1 MASQQDLTVERL
13 AERPVAR
20 LRAGPKPRHLI
31 MAVLI
36 ITFGFYILYPVIL
49 VFVNSFNIA
58 GIGQPTEWSLD
69 NWRVAFSQPGIW
81 TAVWNT
87 FMIYFLYTGIG
98 FPAAVLIA
106 WTLARTNVKW
116 SYGIEFMFWVSFMMP
131 GIATTVGWALLL
143 DPYRGMLNQA
153 VVLLPFISEHPFNIY
168 SIEGIIFAHLMGGTI
183 SGKVMLLTPAFRNM
197 NVALEEAARVS
208 GASNIKTL
216 MRVTLPVMIPPMAVV
231 FMLNVVRIFSSFEV
245 EQILG
250 RPFHFFVFSTKIY
263 QFVREFDP
271 PQYGSAT
278 ALASITLV
286 LIAVIIPVQRWLL
299 SRRQY
304 TTVSGQFKP
313 GLIDLGKYRWV
324 VFGALAALLAMLV
337 VIPALTLIGGS
348 IMTRVGFFQSEPTYT
363 IEHWRQVWISPV
375 FVKALRTTLILAFST
390 AIVSPIIFSVIAYIL
405 VRTQWRGRI
414 VLDSFFWMSAAIPGM
429 LSSLGLLWLFLRTP
443 GFIALYGTIWA
454 LILVVI
460 LQGKLT
466 STQLLKS
473 VYLQVGADM
482 EEAARVSGAGWV
494 YTYFKIWLPL
504 IMPTIILIGT
514 INFVIAAQTT
524 SSIILLASRD
534 TITLSILALELM
546 SSSGADYERAGIVS
560 IILIVMT
567 VGVAIVARRFGLRL
581 GVQHH

>member
-1 MASQQDLTVERL
+1 MASQQDLTVERW
-13 AERPVAR
+13 AERPAAR

-36 ITFGFYILYPVIL
+36 IAFGFYILYPVIL
-49 VFVNSFNIA
+49 VFINSFNIA
-58 GIGQPTEWSLD
+58 GIGQPTEWSLE
-69 NWRVAFSQPGIW
+69 NWRIAFSQPGIW
-81 TAVWNT
+81 TAVWHT

-98 FPAAVLIA
+98 FPVAVLIA

-116 SYGIEFMFWVSFMMP
+116 SYGLEFMFWVSFMMP
-131 GIATTVGWALLL
+131 SIATTVGWTLLL

-153 VVLLPFISEHPFNIY
+153 IVLLPFINEHPFNIY
-168 SIEGIIFAHLMGGTI
+168 SVEGIIFAHLMGGTI

-286 LIAVIIPVQRWLL
+286 LIAIIIPVQRWLL

-313 GLIDLGKYRWV
+313 GLIDLGRYKWL
-324 VFGALAALLAMLV
+324 VFGALAILLAMLV

-348 IMTRVGFFQSEPTYT
+348 FMTRVGFFQSQPTYT
-363 IEHWRQVWISPV
+363 IEHWRQVWLSPV
-375 FVKALRTTLILAFST
+375 FIKAFRTTLILAFST
-390 AIVSPIIFSVIAYIL
+390 AVISPLLFSVIAYIL

-414 VLDSFFWMSAAIPGM
+414 VLDSFFWMSAAIPGI

-473 VYLQVGADM
+473 VYLQMGADM
-482 EEAARVSGAGWV
+482 EEAARVAGAGWL
-494 YTYFKIWLPL
+494 YTYFRIWLPL

-546 SSSGADYERAGIVS
+546 SSSGADYERAGIIS

-567 VGVAIVARRFGLRL
+567 VGVAAIARRFGLNL
-581 GVQHH
+581 GVQHR

>member
-1 MASQQDLTVERL
+1 
-13 AERPVAR
+13 
-20 LRAGPKPRHLI
+20 

-36 ITFGFYILYPVIL
+36 IAFGFYILYPVLL
-49 VFVNSFNIA
+49 VFINSFNIA
-58 GIGQPTEWSLD
+58 GIGQPTEWSLE
-69 NWRVAFSQPGIW
+69 NWRTAFSQPGIW
-81 TAVWNT
+81 TAVWHT

-98 FPAAVLIA
+98 FPVAVLIA

-116 SYGIEFMFWVSFMMP
+116 SYGLEFMFWVSFMMP
-131 GIATTVGWALLL
+131 SIATTVGWTLLL

-153 VVLLPFISEHPFNIY
+153 IVLLPFINEHPFNIY
-168 SIEGIIFAHLMGGTI
+168 SVEGIIFAHLMGGTI

-286 LIAVIIPVQRWLL
+286 LIAIIIPVQRWLL

-313 GLIDLGKYRWV
+313 GLIDLGRYKWL
-324 VFGALAALLAMLV
+324 VFGALAVLLAMLV

-348 IMTRVGFFQSEPTYT
+348 FMTRVGFFQSQPTYT
-363 IEHWRQVWISPV
+363 IEHWRQVWLSPV
-375 FVKALRTTLILAFST
+375 FIKAFRTTLILAFST
-390 AIVSPIIFSVIAYIL
+390 AVISPLLFSVIAYIL

-414 VLDSFFWMSAAIPGM
+414 VLDSFFWMSAAIPGI

-473 VYLQVGADM
+473 VYLQMGADM
-482 EEAARVSGAGWV
+482 EEAARVAGAGWL
-494 YTYFKIWLPL
+494 YTYFRIWLPL

-546 SSSGADYERAGIVS
+546 SSSGADYERAGIIS
-560 IILIVMT
+560 IILIAMT
-567 VGVAIVARRFGLRL
+567 VGVAMIARRFGLKL
-581 GVQHH
+581 GVQHR

>member
-1 MASQQDLTVERL
+1 MTQRDRTAGARAARAFGRARARPNASHFV
-13 AERPVAR
+13 
-20 LRAGPKPRHLI
+20 

-36 ITFGFYILYPVIL
+36 IAFGFYILYPVIL
-49 VFVNSFNIA
+49 VFVNSFNVA
-58 GIGQPTEWSLD
+58 GIGRPTEWSLD

-81 TAVWNT
+81 TAVRNT
-87 FMIYFLYTGIG
+87 VLIYLLYTGVG
-98 FPAAVLIA
+98 FPVAVLIA

-116 SYGIEFMFWVSFMMP
+116 SYGIEFLFWVSFMMP
-131 GIATTVGWALLL
+131 SIATTVGWAMLL

-153 VVLLPFISEHPFNIY
+153 IVLLPLIDDHPFNIY
-168 SIEGIIFAHLMGGTI
+168 SIEGIVFAHLMGGTI
-183 SGKVMLLTPAFRNM
+183 SAKVMLLTPAFRNM
-197 NVALEEAARVS
+197 NVALEEAARVA
-208 GASNIKTL
+208 GASNVKTL
-216 MRVTLPVMIPPMAVV
+216 VRVTLPVMIPPMVVV

-250 RPFHFFVFSTKIY
+250 RPFHFFVFSTKIF

-278 ALASITLV
+278 ALASITLG
-286 LIAVIIPVQRWLL
+286 LIAVIIPLQRWLL

-304 TTVSGQFKP
+304 TTVTGQFKP
-313 GLIDLGKYRWV
+313 GLIDLGRYRWP
-324 VFGALAALLAMLV
+324 VFVALALLLSMLI

-348 IMTRVGFFQSEPTYT
+348 VMTRVGFFQSEPTYT
-363 IEHWRQVWISPV
+363 LDHWRQVWMSPV
-375 FVKALRTTLILAFST
+375 FFKAFRTTLVLAFST
-390 AIVSPIIFSVIAYIL
+390 ALISPLVFSVVAYVL
-405 VRTQWRGRI
+405 ARTRWQGRM
-414 VLDSFFWMSAAIPGM
+414 VLDSLFWMSAAIPGM

-443 GFIALYGTIWA
+443 GFIVLYGTVWA

-473 VYLQVGADM
+473 IYLQMGADM
-482 EEAARVSGAGWV
+482 EEAARVAGAGWWH
-494 YTYFKIWLPL
+494 TYFRIWLPL
-504 IMPTIILIGT
+504 IMPTMILIGT

-560 IILIVMT
+560 IFLIAMT
-567 VGVAIVARRFGLRL
+567 VGVAVVARRFGLKL
-581 GVQHH
+581 GVQHR

>member
-1 MASQQDLTVERL
+1 MRV
-13 AERPVAR
+13 
-20 LRAGPKPRHLI
+20 GPKPRHLI

-36 ITFGFYILYPVIL
+36 IAFGFYILYPVIL

-58 GIGQPTEWSLD
+58 GIGQPSEWSLD

-81 TAVWNT
+81 TAVWHT

-98 FPAAVLIA
+98 FPVAVLIA

-116 SYGIEFMFWVSFMMP
+116 SYGLEFMFWVSFMMP
-131 GIATTVGWALLL
+131 SIATTVGWTLLL

-153 VVLLPFISEHPFNIY
+153 IVLLPFISEHPFNIY
-168 SIEGIIFAHLMGGTI
+168 SVEGIIFAHLMGGTI

-313 GLIDLGKYRWV
+313 GLIDLGRYKWL
-324 VFGALAALLAMLV
+324 VFGALAVLLAMLV

-348 IMTRVGFFQSEPTYT
+348 FMTRVGFFQSQPTYT
-363 IEHWRQVWISPV
+363 IEHWRQVWLSPV
-375 FVKALRTTLILAFST
+375 FIKAFRTTLILAFST
-390 AIVSPIIFSVIAYIL
+390 AVISPLLFSVIAYIL
-405 VRTQWRGRI
+405 VRTQWRGRL
-414 VLDSFFWMSAAIPGM
+414 VLDSFFWMSAAIPGI

-473 VYLQVGADM
+473 VYLQMGADM
-482 EEAARVSGAGWV
+482 EEAARVAGAGWL
-494 YTYFKIWLPL
+494 YTYFRIWLPL

-546 SSSGADYERAGIVS
+546 SSSGADYERAGIIS
-560 IILIVMT
+560 IILIAMT
-567 VGVAIVARRFGLRL
+567 VGVAMIARRFGLKL
-581 GVQHH
+581 GVQHR

>member
-1 MASQQDLTVERL
+1 MTQQDLTAGARVAKPAGRMR
-13 AERPVAR
+13 ARPNSA
-20 LRAGPKPRHLI
+20 HFI

-36 ITFGFYILYPVIL
+36 IAFGFYILYPVIL
-49 VFVNSFNIA
+49 VFINSFNIA

-81 TAVWNT
+81 TAVRNT
-87 FMIYFLYTGIG
+87 VMIYFLYTGIG
-98 FPAAVLIA
+98 FPVAVLIA

-131 GIATTVGWALLL
+131 SIATTVGWTMLL

-153 VVLLPFISEHPFNIY
+153 LVLLPFIDDHPFNIY
-168 SIEGIIFAHLMGGTI
+168 SIEGIVFAHLMGGTI
-183 SGKVMLLTPAFRNM
+183 SAKVMLLTPAFRNM
-197 NVALEEAARVS
+197 NVALEEAARVA
-208 GASNIKTL
+208 GASNVKTL
-216 MRVTLPVMIPPMAVV
+216 MRVTLPVMVPPMVVV

-250 RPFHFFVFSTKIY
+250 RPFHFFVFSTKIF

-278 ALASITLV
+278 ALASITLG
-286 LIAVIIPVQRWLL
+286 LIAVIIPLQRWLL

-304 TTVSGQFKP
+304 TTVTGQFKP
-313 GLIDLGKYRWV
+313 GLIDLGRYRWL
-324 VFGALAALLAMLV
+324 VFGTLALLLSMLI
-337 VIPALTLIGGS
+337 VIPALTLLGGS
-348 IMTRVGFFQSEPTYT
+348 FMTRVGFFQSEPTYT
-363 IEHWRQVWISPV
+363 LDHWRQVWISPV
-375 FVKALRTTLILAFST
+375 FFKAFRTTLVLAFST
-390 AIVSPIIFSVIAYIL
+390 ALISPLVFSAVAYVL
-405 VRTQWRGRI
+405 ARTRWQGRM
-414 VLDSFFWMSAAIPGM
+414 VLDSLFWMSAAIPGI

-473 VYLQVGADM
+473 IYLQMGADM
-482 EEAARVSGAGWV
+482 EEAARVAGAGWWR
-494 YTYFKIWLPL
+494 TYFRIWLPL
-504 IMPTIILIGT
+504 IMPTMILIGT

-560 IILIVMT
+560 IFLIALT
-567 VGVAIVARRFGLRL
+567 VGVAIIARRFGLKL
-581 GVQHH
+581 GVQHQ

>member
-1 MASQQDLTVERL
+1 
-13 AERPVAR
+13 
-20 LRAGPKPRHLI
+20 

-36 ITFGFYILYPVIL
+36 IGFGFYILYPVIL
-49 VFVNSFNIA
+49 VFINSFNIA
-58 GIGQPTEWSLD
+58 GIGQPSEWSLD

-81 TAVWNT
+81 TAVWHT

-98 FPAAVLIA
+98 FPVAVLIA

-116 SYGIEFMFWVSFMMP
+116 SYGLEFMFWVSFMMP
-131 GIATTVGWALLL
+131 SIATTVGWTLLL

-153 VVLLPFISEHPFNIY
+153 IVLLPFISEHPFNIY
-168 SIEGIIFAHLMGGTI
+168 SVEGIIFAHLMGGTI

-313 GLIDLGKYRWV
+313 GLIDLGRYKWL
-324 VFGALAALLAMLV
+324 VFGALAVLLAMLV

-348 IMTRVGFFQSEPTYT
+348 FMTRVGFFQSQPTYT
-363 IEHWRQVWISPV
+363 IEHWRQVWLSPV
-375 FVKALRTTLILAFST
+375 FIKAFRTTLILAFST
-390 AIVSPIIFSVIAYIL
+390 AVISPLLFSVIAYIL
-405 VRTQWRGRI
+405 VRTQWRGRL
-414 VLDSFFWMSAAIPGM
+414 VLDSFFWMSAAIPGI

-473 VYLQVGADM
+473 VYLQMGADM
-482 EEAARVSGAGWV
+482 EEAARVAGAGWL
-494 YTYFKIWLPL
+494 YTYFRIWLPL

-546 SSSGADYERAGIVS
+546 SSSGADYERAGIIS
-560 IILIVMT
+560 IILIAMT
-567 VGVAIVARRFGLRL
+567 VGVAMIARRFGLKL
-581 GVQHH
+581 GVQHR

>member
-1 MASQQDLTVERL
+1 
-13 AERPVAR
+13 
-20 LRAGPKPRHLI
+20 

-36 ITFGFYILYPVIL
+36 IGFGFYILYPVIL
-49 VFVNSFNIA
+49 VFINSFNIA
-58 GIGQPTEWSLD
+58 GIGQPSEWSLD

-81 TAVWNT
+81 TAVWHT

-98 FPAAVLIA
+98 FPVAVLIA

-116 SYGIEFMFWVSFMMP
+116 SYGLEFMFWVSFMMP
-131 GIATTVGWALLL
+131 SIATTVGWTLLL

-153 VVLLPFISEHPFNIY
+153 IVLLPFISEHPFNIY
-168 SIEGIIFAHLMGGTI
+168 SVEGIIFAHLMGGTI

-313 GLIDLGKYRWV
+313 GLIDLGRYKWL
-324 VFGALAALLAMLV
+324 VFGALAVLLAMLV

-348 IMTRVGFFQSEPTYT
+348 FMTRVGFFQSQPTYT
-363 IEHWRQVWISPV
+363 IEHWRQVWLSPV
-375 FVKALRTTLILAFST
+375 FIKAFRTTLILAFST
-390 AIVSPIIFSVIAYIL
+390 AVISPLLFSVIAYIL

-414 VLDSFFWMSAAIPGM
+414 VLDSFFWMSAAIPGI

-473 VYLQVGADM
+473 VYLQMGADM
-482 EEAARVSGAGWV
+482 EEAARVAGAGWL
-494 YTYFKIWLPL
+494 YTYFRIWLPL

-546 SSSGADYERAGIVS
+546 SSSGADYERAGIIS
-560 IILIVMT
+560 IILIAMT
-567 VGVAIVARRFGLRL
+567 VGVAMIARRFGLKL
-581 GVQHH
+581 GVQHR

>member
-1 MASQQDLTVERL
+1 MS
-13 AERPVAR
+13 
-20 LRAGPKPRHLI
+20 I
-31 MAVLI
+31 
-36 ITFGFYILYPVIL
+36 
-49 VFVNSFNIA
+49 
-58 GIGQPTEWSLD
+58 
-69 NWRVAFSQPGIW
+69 
-81 TAVWNT
+81 
-87 FMIYFLYTGIG
+87 
-98 FPAAVLIA
+98 
-106 WTLARTNVKW
+106 
-116 SYGIEFMFWVSFMMP
+116 
-131 GIATTVGWALLL
+131 
-143 DPYRGMLNQA
+143 
-153 VVLLPFISEHPFNIY
+153 PFNIY
-168 SIEGIIFAHLMGGTI
+168 SVEGIIFAHLMGGTI

-286 LIAVIIPVQRWLL
+286 LIAIIIPVQRWLL

-313 GLIDLGKYRWV
+313 GLIDLGRYKWL
-324 VFGALAALLAMLV
+324 VFGALAVLLAMLV

-348 IMTRVGFFQSEPTYT
+348 FMTRVGFFQSQPTYT
-363 IEHWRQVWISPV
+363 IEHWRQVWLSPV
-375 FVKALRTTLILAFST
+375 FIKAFRTTLILAFST
-390 AIVSPIIFSVIAYIL
+390 AVISPLLFSVIAYIL

-473 VYLQVGADM
+473 VYLQMGADM
-482 EEAARVSGAGWV
+482 EEAARVAGAGWL
-494 YTYFKIWLPL
+494 YTYFRIWLPL

-546 SSSGADYERAGIVS
+546 SSSGADYERAGIIS

-567 VGVAIVARRFGLRL
+567 VGVAAIARRFGLNL
-581 GVQHH
+581 GVQHR

>member
-1 MASQQDLTVERL
+1 M
-13 AERPVAR
+13 
-20 LRAGPKPRHLI
+20 RAGPKPRHLV

-36 ITFGFYILYPVIL
+36 IGFGFYILYPVIL
-49 VFVNSFNIA
+49 VFINSFNIA

-69 NWRVAFSQPGIW
+69 NWRIAFTQPGIW
-81 TAVWNT
+81 TAVWHT

-98 FPAAVLIA
+98 FPVAVLIA

-116 SYGIEFMFWVSFMMP
+116 SYGLEFMFWVSFMMP
-131 GIATTVGWALLL
+131 SIATTVGWTLLL

-153 VVLLPFISEHPFNIY
+153 IVLLPFIDEHPFNIY

-313 GLIDLGKYRWV
+313 GLIDLGRYKWL
-324 VFGALAALLAMLV
+324 VFGALAVLLAMLV

-348 IMTRVGFFQSEPTYT
+348 FMTRVGFFQSQPTYT
-363 IEHWRQVWISPV
+363 IEHWRQVWLSPV
-375 FVKALRTTLILAFST
+375 FIKAFRTTLILAFST
-390 AIVSPIIFSVIAYIL
+390 AIISPLLFSVIAYIL
-405 VRTQWRGRI
+405 VRTQWRGRL
-414 VLDSFFWMSAAIPGM
+414 VLDSFFWMSAAIPGI

-473 VYLQVGADM
+473 VYLQMGADM
-482 EEAARVSGAGWV
+482 EEAARVAGAGWL
-494 YTYFKIWLPL
+494 YTYFRIWLPL

-546 SSSGADYERAGIVS
+546 SSSGADYERAGIIS
-560 IILIVMT
+560 IILIAMT
-567 VGVAIVARRFGLRL
+567 VGVAMIARRFGLKL
-581 GVQHH
+581 GVQHR

>member
-1 MASQQDLTVERL
+1 MRV
-13 AERPVAR
+13 
-20 LRAGPKPRHLI
+20 RAGPKPRHLV

-36 ITFGFYILYPVIL
+36 IGFGFYILYPVIL
-49 VFVNSFNIA
+49 VFINSFNIA
-58 GIGQPTEWSLD
+58 SIGQPTEWSLD

-81 TAVWNT
+81 TAVWHT

-98 FPAAVLIA
+98 FPVAVLIA

-116 SYGIEFMFWVSFMMP
+116 SYGLEFMFWVSFMMP
-131 GIATTVGWALLL
+131 SIATTVGWTLLL

-153 VVLLPFISEHPFNIY
+153 IVLLPFISEHPFNIY
-168 SIEGIIFAHLMGGTI
+168 SVEGIIFAHLMGGTI
-183 SGKVMLLTPAFRNM
+183 YGKVMLLTPAFRNM

-313 GLIDLGKYRWV
+313 GLIDLGRYKWL
-324 VFGALAALLAMLV
+324 VFGALAVLLAMLV

-348 IMTRVGFFQSEPTYT
+348 FMTRVGFFQSQPTYT
-363 IEHWRQVWISPV
+363 IEHWRQVWLSPV
-375 FVKALRTTLILAFST
+375 FIKAFRTTLILAFST
-390 AIVSPIIFSVIAYIL
+390 AVISPLLFSVIAYIL

-414 VLDSFFWMSAAIPGM
+414 VLDSFFWMSAAIPGI

-473 VYLQVGADM
+473 VYLQMGADM
-482 EEAARVSGAGWV
+482 EEAARVAGAGWL
-494 YTYFKIWLPL
+494 YTYFRIWLPL

-546 SSSGADYERAGIVS
+546 SSSGADYERAGIIS
-560 IILIVMT
+560 IILIAMT
-567 VGVAIVARRFGLRL
+567 VGVAMIARRFGLKL
-581 GVQHH
+581 GVQHR

>member
-1 MASQQDLTVERL
+1 
-13 AERPVAR
+13 
-20 LRAGPKPRHLI
+20 

-36 ITFGFYILYPVIL
+36 IAFGFYILYPVIL
-49 VFVNSFNIA
+49 VFINSFNIA
-58 GIGQPTEWSLD
+58 GIGQATEWSLD

-81 TAVWNT
+81 TAVWHT

-116 SYGIEFMFWVSFMMP
+116 AYGLEFMFWVSFMMP
-131 GIATTVGWALLL
+131 GIATTVGWVMLM

-153 VVLLPFISEHPFNIY
+153 IVLLPFINNHPFNIY
-168 SIEGIIFAHLMGGTI
+168 SVEGIIFAHLMGGTI

-197 NVALEEAARVS
+197 NVALEEASRVA
-208 GASNIKTL
+208 GASNIRTL

-250 RPFHFFVFSTKIY
+250 RPFNFFVFSTKIF

-286 LIAVIIPVQRWLL
+286 LIAVIIPLQRWLL
-299 SRRQY
+299 SRRHY
-304 TTVSGQFKP
+304 TTVTGQFKP
-313 GLIDLGKYRWV
+313 GLIDLGKYRWLI
-324 VFGALAALLAMLV
+324 FGAIALLLAMLII
-337 VIPALTLIGGS
+337 IPGLTLVGGS
-348 IMTRVGFFQSEPTYT
+348 FMTRVGFFQSQPTYT
-363 IEHWRQVWISPV
+363 LEHWQQVLISPV
-375 FVKALRTTLILAFST
+375 FVQAFRTTLILAFST
-390 AIVSPIIFSVIAYIL
+390 AFISPIIFSVVAYIL
-405 VRTQWRGRI
+405 VRTRWRGRMA
-414 VLDSFFWMSAAIPGM
+414 LDSLFWMSAAIPGI

-473 VYLQVGADM
+473 VYLQMGADM
-482 EEAARVSGAGWV
+482 EEAARVAGAGWL
-494 YTYFKIWLPL
+494 YTYVRIWLPL
-504 IMPTIILIGT
+504 IMPTMILIGT

-560 IILIVMT
+560 IFLIALT
-567 VGVAIVARRFGLRL
+567 VGVAIIARRFGLRL
-581 GVQHH
+581 GVQHQ

>member
-1 MASQQDLTVERL
+1 MV
-13 AERPVAR
+13 
-20 LRAGPKPRHLI
+20 
-31 MAVLI
+31 VLI

-81 TAVWNT
+81 SAVWNT

-98 FPAAVLIA
+98 FPVAVLIA

-153 VVLLPFISEHPFNIY
+153 AVLLPFINEHPFNIY

-286 LIAVIIPVQRWLL
+286 LIAIIIPVQRWLL

-313 GLIDLGKYRWV
+313 GLIDLGKYRWL

-348 IMTRVGFFQSEPTYT
+348 FMTRVGFFQSQPTYT

-375 FVKALRTTLILAFST
+375 FIKALRTTLILAFST
-390 AIVSPIIFSVIAYIL
+390 AIVSPILFSVVAYIL

-414 VLDSFFWMSAAIPGM
+414 VLDSFFWMSAAIPGI

-473 VYLQVGADM
+473 VYLQMGADM
-482 EEAARVSGAGWV
+482 EEAARVAGAGWL
-494 YTYFKIWLPL
+494 YTYFRIWLPL

-567 VGVAIVARRFGLRL
+567 VGVAVIARRFGLKL

>member
-1 MASQQDLTVERL
+1 MV
-13 AERPVAR
+13 
-20 LRAGPKPRHLI
+20 
-31 MAVLI
+31 VLI

-81 TAVWNT
+81 SAVWNT

-98 FPAAVLIA
+98 FPVAVLIA

-116 SYGIEFMFWVSFMMP
+116 SYGLEFMFWVSFMMP

-153 VVLLPFISEHPFNIY
+153 AVLLPFINEHPFNIY

-208 GASNIKTL
+208 GASNVKTL

-286 LIAVIIPVQRWLL
+286 LIAIIIPVQRWLL

-313 GLIDLGKYRWV
+313 GLIDLGKYRWL
-324 VFGALAALLAMLV
+324 VFGALAVLLAMLV

-348 IMTRVGFFQSEPTYT
+348 FMTRVGFFQSQPTYT
-363 IEHWRQVWISPV
+363 FEHWRQVWISPI
-375 FVKALRTTLILAFST
+375 FIKALRTTLILAFST
-390 AIVSPIIFSVIAYIL
+390 AIVSPILFSVVAYIL

-414 VLDSFFWMSAAIPGM
+414 ILDSFFWMSAAIPGI

-473 VYLQVGADM
+473 VYLQMGADM
-482 EEAARVSGAGWV
+482 EEAARVSGAGWL
-494 YTYFKIWLPL
+494 YTYFRVWLPL

-567 VGVAIVARRFGLRL
+567 VGVAVIARRFGLKL

>member
-1 MASQQDLTVERL
+1 MVSQQDLT
-13 AERPVAR
+13 AEAQAEKPVAR
-20 LRAGPKPRHLI
+20 RRARLGSPHFI

-36 ITFGFYILYPVIL
+36 IAFGFYILYPVLL
-49 VFVNSFNIA
+49 VFINSFNIA
-58 GIGQPTEWSLD
+58 GIGQPAEWSLD

-81 TAVWNT
+81 TAVWHT

-116 SYGIEFMFWVSFMMP
+116 AYGLEFMFWVSFMMP
-131 GIATTVGWALLL
+131 GIATTVGWVMLL

-153 VVLLPFISEHPFNIY
+153 IVLLPFIDNHPFNIY
-168 SIEGIIFAHLMGGTI
+168 SVEGIIFAHLMGGTI

-197 NVALEEAARVS
+197 NVALEEASRVA
-208 GASNIKTL
+208 GASNIRTL

-250 RPFHFFVFSTKIY
+250 RPFNFFVFSTKIF

-286 LIAVIIPVQRWLL
+286 LIAIIIPLQRWLL

-304 TTVSGQFKP
+304 TTVTGQFKP
-313 GLIDLGKYRWV
+313 GLIDLGKYRWLI
-324 VFGALAALLAMLV
+324 FAAIALLLSMLII
-337 VIPALTLIGGS
+337 IPALTLIGGS
-348 IMTRVGFFQSEPTYT
+348 FMTRVGFFQSQPTYT
-363 IEHWRQVWISPV
+363 LEHWQQVLISPV
-375 FVKALRTTLILAFST
+375 FVQAFRTTLVLAFST
-390 AIVSPIIFSVIAYIL
+390 AFISPIIFSVVAYIL
-405 VRTQWRGRI
+405 VRTRWRGRMA
-414 VLDSFFWMSAAIPGM
+414 LDSLFWMSAAIPGI

-443 GFIALYGTIWA
+443 GFVALYGTIWA

-473 VYLQVGADM
+473 VYLQMGADM
-482 EEAARVSGAGWV
+482 EEAARVSGAGWL
-494 YTYFKIWLPL
+494 YTYVRIWLPL
-504 IMPTIILIGT
+504 IMPTMILIGT

-560 IILIVMT
+560 IFLIALT
-567 VGVAIVARRFGLRL
+567 VGVAIIARRFGLRL
-581 GVQHH
+581 GVQHQ

>member
-1 MASQQDLTVERL
+1 
-13 AERPVAR
+13 
-20 LRAGPKPRHLI
+20 

-36 ITFGFYILYPVIL
+36 IGFGFYILYPVIL
-49 VFVNSFNIA
+49 VFINSFNIA
-58 GIGQPTEWSLD
+58 GIGQPSEWSLD

-81 TAVWNT
+81 TAVWHT

-98 FPAAVLIA
+98 FPVAVLIA

-116 SYGIEFMFWVSFMMP
+116 SYGLEFMFWVSFMMP
-131 GIATTVGWALLL
+131 SIATTVGWTLLL

-153 VVLLPFISEHPFNIY
+153 IVLLPFISEHPFNIY
-168 SIEGIIFAHLMGGTI
+168 SVEGIIFAHLMGGTI

-313 GLIDLGKYRWV
+313 GLIDLGRYKWL
-324 VFGALAALLAMLV
+324 VFGALAVLLAMLV

-348 IMTRVGFFQSEPTYT
+348 FMTRVGFFQSQPTYT
-363 IEHWRQVWISPV
+363 IEHWRQVWLSPV
-375 FVKALRTTLILAFST
+375 FIKAFRTTLILAFST
-390 AIVSPIIFSVIAYIL
+390 AVISPLLFSVIAYIL

-414 VLDSFFWMSAAIPGM
+414 VLDSFFWMSAAIPGI

-473 VYLQVGADM
+473 VYLQMGADM
-482 EEAARVSGAGWV
+482 EEAARVAGAGWL
-494 YTYFKIWLPL
+494 YTYFRIWLPL

-546 SSSGADYERAGIVS
+546 SSSGADYERAGIIS
-560 IILIVMT
+560 IILIAMT
-567 VGVAIVARRFGLRL
+567 VGVAVIARRFGLKL
-581 GVQHH
+581 GVQHR

>member
-1 MASQQDLTVERL
+1 M
-13 AERPVAR
+13 P
-20 LRAGPKPRHLI
+20 GHLV

-36 ITFGFYILYPVIL
+36 IGFGCYILYPVIL
-49 VFVNSFNIA
+49 VFINSFNIA
-58 GIGQPTEWSLD
+58 GIGQPSEWSLD

-81 TAVWNT
+81 TAVWHT

-98 FPAAVLIA
+98 FPVAVLIA

-116 SYGIEFMFWVSFMMP
+116 SYGLEFMFWVSFMMP
-131 GIATTVGWALLL
+131 SIATTVGWTLLL

-153 VVLLPFISEHPFNIY
+153 IVLLPFISEHPFKIY
-168 SIEGIIFAHLMGGTI
+168 SVEGIIFAHLMGGTI

-313 GLIDLGKYRWV
+313 GLIDLGRYKWL
-324 VFGALAALLAMLV
+324 VFGALAVLLAMLV

-348 IMTRVGFFQSEPTYT
+348 FMTRVGFFQSQPTYT
-363 IEHWRQVWISPV
+363 IEHWRQVWLSPV
-375 FVKALRTTLILAFST
+375 FIKAFRTTLILAFST
-390 AIVSPIIFSVIAYIL
+390 AVISPLLFSVIAYIL

-414 VLDSFFWMSAAIPGM
+414 VLDSFFWMSAAIPGI

-473 VYLQVGADM
+473 VYLQMGADM
-482 EEAARVSGAGWV
+482 EEAARVAGAGWL
-494 YTYFKIWLPL
+494 YTYFRIWLPL

-546 SSSGADYERAGIVS
+546 SSSGADYERAGIIS
-560 IILIVMT
+560 IILIAMT
-567 VGVAIVARRFGLRL
+567 VGVAVIARRFGLKL
-581 GVQHH
+581 GVQHR

>member
-1 MASQQDLTVERL
+1 MVSQQDLT
-13 AERPVAR
+13 AEAQAEKPVAR
-20 LRAGPKPRHLI
+20 RRARLGSPHFI

-36 ITFGFYILYPVIL
+36 IAFGFYILYPVIL
-49 VFVNSFNIA
+49 VFINSFNIA

-81 TAVWNT
+81 TAVWHT
-87 FMIYFLYTGIG
+87 FMIYFLYTGVG

-116 SYGIEFMFWVSFMMP
+116 AYGLEFMFWVSFMMP
-131 GIATTVGWALLL
+131 GIATTVGWVMLL

-153 VVLLPFISEHPFNIY
+153 IVLLPFIDNHPFDIY
-168 SIEGIIFAHLMGGTI
+168 SVEGIIFAHLMGGTI

-197 NVALEEAARVS
+197 NVALEEASRVA
-208 GASNIKTL
+208 GASNIRTL

-250 RPFHFFVFSTKIY
+250 RPFNFFVFSTKIF

-286 LIAVIIPVQRWLL
+286 LIAIIIPLQRWLL

-304 TTVSGQFKP
+304 TTVTGQFKP
-313 GLIDLGKYRWV
+313 GLIDLGKYRWLI
-324 VFGALAALLAMLV
+324 FAAIALLLSMLII
-337 VIPALTLIGGS
+337 IPALTLIGGS
-348 IMTRVGFFQSEPTYT
+348 FMTRVGFFQSQPTYT
-363 IEHWRQVWISPV
+363 LEHWQQVLISPV
-375 FVKALRTTLILAFST
+375 FVKAFRTTLILAFST
-390 AIVSPIIFSVIAYIL
+390 AFISPIIFSVVAYIL
-405 VRTQWRGRI
+405 VRTRWRGRTA
-414 VLDSFFWMSAAIPGM
+414 LDSLFWMSAAIPGI

-443 GFIALYGTIWA
+443 GFVALYGTIWA

-473 VYLQVGADM
+473 VYLQMGADM
-482 EEAARVSGAGWV
+482 EEAARVSGAGWL
-494 YTYFKIWLPL
+494 YTYVRIWLPL
-504 IMPTIILIGT
+504 IMPTMILIGT

-560 IILIVMT
+560 IFLIALT
-567 VGVAIVARRFGLRL
+567 VGVAIIARRFGLRL
-581 GVQHH
+581 GVQHQ

>member
-13 AERPVAR
+13 ASRPAAR

-31 MAVLI
+31 MVVLI

-81 TAVWNT
+81 SAVWNT

-98 FPAAVLIA
+98 FPVAVLIA

-153 VVLLPFISEHPFNIY
+153 AVLLPFINEHPFNIY

-286 LIAVIIPVQRWLL
+286 LIAIIIPVQRWLL

-313 GLIDLGKYRWV
+313 GLIDLGKYRWL

-348 IMTRVGFFQSEPTYT
+348 FMTRVGFFQSQPTYT

-375 FVKALRTTLILAFST
+375 FIKALRTTLILAFST
-390 AIVSPIIFSVIAYIL
+390 AIVSPILFSVVAYIL

-414 VLDSFFWMSAAIPGM
+414 VLDSFFWMSAAIPGI

-473 VYLQVGADM
+473 VYLQMGADM
-482 EEAARVSGAGWV
+482 EEAARVAGAGWL
-494 YTYFKIWLPL
+494 YTYFRIWLPL

-567 VGVAIVARRFGLRL
+567 VGVAVIARRFGLKL

>member
-1 MASQQDLTVERL
+1 M
-13 AERPVAR
+13 
-20 LRAGPKPRHLI
+20 
-31 MAVLI
+31 
-36 ITFGFYILYPVIL
+36 
-49 VFVNSFNIA
+49 
-58 GIGQPTEWSLD
+58 
-69 NWRVAFSQPGIW
+69 
-81 TAVWNT
+81 
-87 FMIYFLYTGIG
+87 
-98 FPAAVLIA
+98 
-106 WTLARTNVKW
+106 
-116 SYGIEFMFWVSFMMP
+116 
-131 GIATTVGWALLL
+131 
-143 DPYRGMLNQA
+143 
-153 VVLLPFISEHPFNIY
+153 
-168 SIEGIIFAHLMGGTI
+168 
-183 SGKVMLLTPAFRNM
+183 
-197 NVALEEAARVS
+197 
-208 GASNIKTL
+208 
-216 MRVTLPVMIPPMAVV
+216 
-231 FMLNVVRIFSSFEV
+231 VRIFSSFEV

-313 GLIDLGKYRWV
+313 GLIDLGRYKWL
-324 VFGALAALLAMLV
+324 VFGALAVLLAMLV

-348 IMTRVGFFQSEPTYT
+348 FMTRVGFFQSQPTYT
-363 IEHWRQVWISPV
+363 VEHWRQVWLSPV
-375 FVKALRTTLILAFST
+375 FIKAFRTTLILAFST
-390 AIVSPIIFSVIAYIL
+390 AVISPLLFSVIAYIL
-405 VRTQWRGRI
+405 VRTQWRGRL
-414 VLDSFFWMSAAIPGM
+414 VLDSFFWMSAAIPGI

-473 VYLQVGADM
+473 VYLQMGADM
-482 EEAARVSGAGWV
+482 EEAARVAGAGWL
-494 YTYFKIWLPL
+494 YTYFRIWLPL

-546 SSSGADYERAGIVS
+546 SSSGADYERAGIIS
-560 IILIVMT
+560 IILIAMT
-567 VGVAIVARRFGLRL
+567 VGVAMIARRFGLKL
-581 GVQHH
+581 GVQHR

>member
-1 MASQQDLTVERL
+1 
-13 AERPVAR
+13 
-20 LRAGPKPRHLI
+20 

-36 ITFGFYILYPVIL
+36 IAFGFYILYPVIL
-49 VFVNSFNIA
+49 VFINSFNIA
-58 GIGQPTEWSLD
+58 GIGQPTEWSLE
-69 NWRVAFSQPGIW
+69 NWRIAFSQPGIW
-81 TAVWNT
+81 TAVWHT

-98 FPAAVLIA
+98 FPVAVLIA

-116 SYGIEFMFWVSFMMP
+116 SYGLEFMFWVSFMMP
-131 GIATTVGWALLL
+131 SIATTVGWTLLL

-153 VVLLPFISEHPFNIY
+153 IVLLPFINEHPFNIY
-168 SIEGIIFAHLMGGTI
+168 SVEGIIFAHLMGGTI

-286 LIAVIIPVQRWLL
+286 LIAIIIPVQRWLL

-313 GLIDLGKYRWV
+313 GLIDLGRYKWL
-324 VFGALAALLAMLV
+324 VFGALAVLLAMLV

-348 IMTRVGFFQSEPTYT
+348 FMTRVGFFQSQPTYT
-363 IEHWRQVWISPV
+363 IEHWRQVWLSPV
-375 FVKALRTTLILAFST
+375 FIKAFRTTLILAFST
-390 AIVSPIIFSVIAYIL
+390 AVISPLLFSVIAYIL

-414 VLDSFFWMSAAIPGM
+414 VLDSFFWMSAAIPGI

-473 VYLQVGADM
+473 VYLQMGADM
-482 EEAARVSGAGWV
+482 EEAARVAGAGWL
-494 YTYFKIWLPL
+494 YTYFRIWLPL

-546 SSSGADYERAGIVS
+546 SSSGADYERAGIIS
-560 IILIVMT
+560 IILIAMT
-567 VGVAIVARRFGLRL
+567 VGVAMIARRFGLKL
-581 GVQHH
+581 GVQHR

>member
-1 MASQQDLTVERL
+1 MASQQDLTVERW
-13 AERPVAR
+13 AERPAAR

-36 ITFGFYILYPVIL
+36 IAFGFYILYPVIL
-49 VFVNSFNIA
+49 VFINSFNIA
-58 GIGQPTEWSLD
+58 GIGQPTEWSLE
-69 NWRVAFSQPGIW
+69 NWRIAFSQPGIW
-81 TAVWNT
+81 TAVWHT

-98 FPAAVLIA
+98 FPVAVLIA

-116 SYGIEFMFWVSFMMP
+116 SYGLEFMFWVSFMMP
-131 GIATTVGWALLL
+131 SIATTVGWTLLL

-153 VVLLPFISEHPFNIY
+153 IVLLPFINEHPFNIY
-168 SIEGIIFAHLMGGTI
+168 SVEGIIFAHLMGGTI

-286 LIAVIIPVQRWLL
+286 LIAIIIPVQRWLL

-313 GLIDLGKYRWV
+313 GLIDLGRYKWL
-324 VFGALAALLAMLV
+324 VFGALAILLAMLV

-348 IMTRVGFFQSEPTYT
+348 FMTRVGFFQSQPTYT
-363 IEHWRQVWISPV
+363 IEHWRQVWLSPV
-375 FVKALRTTLILAFST
+375 FIKAFRTTLILAFST
-390 AIVSPIIFSVIAYIL
+390 AVISPLLFSVIAYIL

-473 VYLQVGADM
+473 VYLQMGADM
-482 EEAARVSGAGWV
+482 EEAARVAGAGWL
-494 YTYFKIWLPL
+494 YTYFRIWLPL

-546 SSSGADYERAGIVS
+546 SSSGADYERAGIIS

-567 VGVAIVARRFGLRL
+567 VGVAAIARRFGLNL
-581 GVQHH
+581 GVQHR